1 MKARITNLFLM
12 GAGNRAYLVT
22 GPGMSPRTVN
32 LRRIFIAEIGWRNP
46 FRVCPL
52 VGSIPR
58 VARSSQP
65 WALMHNPFGIE
76 TRGNSKVC
84 RLEVGDTADWET
96 CATYGGG
103 RNRVLPECAERK
115 KQTWD

>member
-1 MKARITNLFLM
+1 MKPRITNLFLI
-12 GAGNRAYLVT
+12 GARDWAHLVT

-52 VGSIPR
+52 VGSVPR

-76 TRGNSKVC
+76 GRSKVQ
-84 RLEVGDTADWET
+84 RRRAHSDTQQCVVALSK
-96 CATYGGG
+96 CAHEIEKEYYHE
-103 RNRVLPECAERK
+103 NH
-115 KQTWD
+115 